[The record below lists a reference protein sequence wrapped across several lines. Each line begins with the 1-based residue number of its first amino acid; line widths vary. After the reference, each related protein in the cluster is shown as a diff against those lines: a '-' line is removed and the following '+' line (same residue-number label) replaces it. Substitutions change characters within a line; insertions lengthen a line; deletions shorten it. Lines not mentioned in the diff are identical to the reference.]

1 MNYIWEGL
9 REAGRLIFTL
19 DPDVL
24 DSAWR
29 SVWISSAAV
38 GLAMLLGIPLG
49 LALARKAFLGR
60 RAVIVFSRAA
70 MAVPTVFVG
79 VVCYAIFNRSGPL
92 GPLEILMTPWAIV
105 VGELLLALPI
115 IISLTHNA
123 VASLDVRV
131 GETAWTLGA
140 GRLRRCATY
149 ISEARSGV
157 ALATL
162 TAFARCVTELGV
174 AMIVGG
180 NLPGRTQTL
189 ATAAAQEN
197 SKGEF
202 ARGLAMGILLLC
214 ISLGVTCLIARLGRE
229 RPTSG

>member
-1 MNYIWEGL
+1 MNYFYEGL

-19 DPDVL
+19 DADVL
-24 DSAWR
+24 DAALR
-29 SVWISSAAV
+29 SLWISSAAV

-49 LALARKAFLGR
+49 MLMARKKFAGR
-60 RAVIVFSRAA
+60 RMLIVIARAS

-79 VVCYAIFNRSGPL
+79 VICYAMFDRSGPL
-92 GPLEILMTPWAIV
+92 GPLDILLTPWVIV
-105 VGELLLALPI
+105 IGELLLALPI

-123 VASLDVRV
+123 VASLDLRV

-140 GRLRRCATY
+140 GRLRRAMTY
-149 ISEARSGV
+149 LSEARSGI

-180 NLPGRTQTL
+180 NLADRTRTL
-189 ATAAAQEN
+189 ATAAALEI

-202 ARGLAMGILLLC
+202 ARSLAMGILLLC
-214 ISLGVTCLIARLGRE
+214 ISLGVTCVIARVGRE
-229 RPTSG
+229 RQLN

>member
-1 MNYIWEGL
+1 MNYIFDGL
-9 REAGRLIFTL
+9 REAGRLILTL
-19 DPDVL
+19 DADVM
-24 DSAWR
+24 DAAAR
-29 SVWISSAAV
+29 SLWVSSAAV
-38 GLAMLLGIPLG
+38 ILAMLLGIPLG
-49 LALARKAFLGR
+49 VLLARVAFPGR
-60 RAVIVFSRAA
+60 RAVIVVSRAA

-79 VVCYAIFNRSGPL
+79 VVCYAMFNRSGPL
-92 GPLEILMTPWAIV
+92 GPLEILLTPWAIV
-105 VGELLLALPI
+105 IGEFLLALPI

-123 VASLDVRV
+123 VASLDARV

-140 GRLRRCATY
+140 GRLRRWLTY
-149 ISEARSGV
+149 LSEARSGV

-180 NLPGRTQTL
+180 NLPDRTRTL
-189 ATAAAQEN
+189 ATAAALEN

-214 ISLGVTCLIARLGRE
+214 ISLGVTCVIARVGRE
-229 RPTSG
+229 RQTS